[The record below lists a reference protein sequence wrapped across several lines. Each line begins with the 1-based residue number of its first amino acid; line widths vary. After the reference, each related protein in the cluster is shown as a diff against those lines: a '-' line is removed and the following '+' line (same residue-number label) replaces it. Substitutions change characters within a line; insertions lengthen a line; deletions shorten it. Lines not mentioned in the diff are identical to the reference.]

1 MYLSLACM
9 SPCLAESLFEKG
21 EMDLLKQQ
29 WLLPE
34 LSYRERHQQ
43 LVALG
48 KKLFFDSN
56 LSIDS
61 STSCATC
68 HDPKYAWSDGQA
80 KAIGLRNKTL
90 KRATPSII
98 NTAYSLTFMWDG
110 RSPSLE
116 HQALLPIFNPDEMG
130 LNADLLVK
138 RIEQNP
144 DYAKLFDAAFDND
157 AITINKVGLAIAEF
171 ERTITARNTRF
182 DRWLKGDSEAMTVT
196 EREGFK
202 IFLDGQKS
210 GCINCHNPPNFTDH
224 GFHNVGVATLEGQS
238 ADLGRFNQT
247 PLNIMKGAFKTPSL
261 RGAPLT
267 APYFHDGSANTLEEV
282 VDHYQDG
289 IIAKDNLSPSLINI
303 ALSKEDK
310 SKLVSFLKTLQ

>member
-1 MYLSLACM
+1 M
-9 SPCLAESLFEKG
+9 E
-21 EMDLLKQQ
+21 LLKQQ

-34 LSYRERHQQ
+34 ISYQEHHPE

-68 HDPKYAWSDGQA
+68 HKPDHAWADGQA
-80 KAIGLRNKTL
+80 KATGLKNKTL

-116 HQALLPIFNPDEMG
+116 HQALMPFFNPEEMG
-130 LNADLLVK
+130 LNENLLIE

-144 DYAKLFDAAFDND
+144 SYADFFKAAFDSKTVN
-157 AITINKVGLAIAEF
+157 TNKVGLAIAEF
-171 ERTITARNTRF
+171 ERTIVSRDTRF
-182 DRWLKGDSEAMTVT
+182 DRWLKGDESAMTRE
-196 EREGFK
+196 EREGFR
-202 IFLDGQKS
+202 IFLDGEKS

-224 GFHNVGVATLEGQS
+224 GFHNIGIAALEGNS
-238 ADLGRFNQT
+238 ADLGRYAHT

-261 RGAPLT
+261 RGVPLT
-267 APYFHDGSANTLEEV
+267 APYFHNGSATTLREV

-289 IIAKDNLSPSLINI
+289 ILDKKNLSPSLINI
-303 ALSKEDK
+303 SLSEDDK
-310 SKLVSFLKTLQ
+310 SKLVAFLKTLQ

>member
-1 MYLSLACM
+1 M
-9 SPCLAESLFEKG
+9 E
-21 EMDLLKQQ
+21 LLKQQ

-34 LSYRERHQQ
+34 ISYQERHQQ
-43 LVALG
+43 LAALG
-48 KKLFFDSN
+48 KALFFDSN
-56 LSIDS
+56 LSIDF

-68 HDPKYAWSDGQA
+68 HKPDQAWADGQA
-80 KAIGLRNKTL
+80 TATGLKNKTL
-90 KRATPSII
+90 RRATPSII

-116 HQALLPIFNPDEMG
+116 HQALMPIFNPEEMG

-144 DYAKLFDAAFDND
+144 SYSELFDAAFDSND
-157 AITINKVGLAIAEF
+157 ITIHKVGLAIAEF
-171 ERTITARNTRF
+171 ERTIVSRNTRF
-182 DRWLKGDSEAMTVT
+182 DRWLKGDKNAMTLE
-196 EREGFK
+196 EREGFRL
-202 IFLDGQKS
+202 FLDGQKS

-224 GFHNVGVATLEGQS
+224 GFHNIGLAKLEGQS

-261 RGAPLT
+261 RGTPLT
-267 APYFHDGSANTLEEV
+267 APYFHNGSANTLEEV

-289 IIAKDNLSPSLINI
+289 ILAKENLSPSLINI
-303 ALSKEDK
+303 TLSQEDK
-310 SKLVSFLKTLQ
+310 SKLVAFLKTLQ

>member
-1 MYLSLACM
+1 
-9 SPCLAESLFEKG
+9 
-21 EMDLLKQQ
+21 MDLLKQQ